1 MAHRVARGSLAAL
14 TIAALCC
21 FAGNSLLARAAL
33 RAGEIDAAAY
43 TLIRLASGA
52 AVLFA
57 LLRLRRAKPARAG
70 GSAAVEGVPP
80 RGGTKPARA
89 WGSAAVEEV
98 PPLGRAKVARSGSWA
113 SAAALFLYAG
123 PFSFAYLRLPAGTG
137 ALLLFGAVQVTM
149 IGRGIAAGERPRP
162 LEWLGLI
169 AALGGLT
176 WLVLPGLAAPEPLSA
191 ALMLGAGAAW
201 GWYSLRGRAAV
212 DPLAT
217 TADNFA
223 RAVPVAA
230 LCALPFVRGMHASAL
245 GAWLAV
251 ASGAL
256 ASGVGYSLWYA
267 ALPSLSR
274 LRAGLVQLSVPVLA
288 AASGALLLGEALTW
302 RLAIAAFAI
311 VGGIALALLGRR

>member
-1 MAHRVARGSLAAL
+1 MAHRVSRGTLAAL
-14 TIAALCC
+14 TVAALCC
-21 FAGNSLLARAAL
+21 FAGNSLLARVAL
-33 RAGEIDAAAY
+33 RSGEIDAASY

-52 AVLFA
+52 AMLFA
-57 LLRLRRAKPARAG
+57 LLRLRRARSG
-70 GSAAVEGVPP
+70 AAAP
-80 RGGTKPARA
+80 RG
-89 WGSAAVEEV
+89 
-98 PPLGRAKVARSGSWA
+98 GSWA

-123 PFSFAYLRLPAGTG
+123 LFSLAYLRLSAGTG
-137 ALLLFGAVQVTM
+137 ALLLFGAVQVAM
-149 IGRGIAAGERPRP
+149 IGRGLAAGERPRA
-162 LEWLGLI
+162 LEWAGLA

-176 WLVLPGLAAPEPLSA
+176 WLVLPGLAAPDPISA

-223 RAVPVAA
+223 RAAPMAA
-230 LCALPFVRGMHASAL
+230 LCALPFLPQMHLGPRGI
-245 GAWLAV
+245 GLAV

-256 ASGVGYSLWYA
+256 ASGVGYSFWYA

-288 AASGALLLGEALTW
+288 AAGGVLLLGEALSG
-302 RLAIAAFAI
+302 RLAISAIAI
-311 VGGIALALLGRR
+311 VGGIGMALAGRR